1 MSEIM
6 ETVAEERPDLLPYTD
21 EEVPAAMK
29 RLVAD
34 PLLNDMAGF
43 AFPEIPVA
51 EIKERLLRVTSADE
65 FQETFVRPMLARI
78 LKKSTSSFT
87 IGGLEHVAVE
97 QGHVFVSDHRD
108 IVLDGS
114 LLQVALL
121 ECGLPTSEITFGSNL
136 ISSPFVEDFGKCNK
150 MYKILRGGS
159 ARDLVRNSRILSAH
173 IHAVVR
179 DGRSIWISQRDGRTK
194 DGNDHTDQGLIKM
207 LSLAGGGDV
216 AASLSALHIVPFAVS
231 YEYESC
237 DALKARELYMRRR
250 GDYKKAPGEDLRSII
265 TGVKQFKG
273 AVHLQICPPLQADE
287 LLRLSAGDEGNELLR
302 DVAALIDRRI
312 YEAYRLFATNY
323 IAYDMKFGAAR
334 YAGAEYTQEQ
344 YQAFGRYLEE
354 RTEGFDGDRQGLLDI
369 LLDIYATPVVN
380 KLSVTEA

>member
-1 MSEIM
+1 MNEPM
-6 ETVAEERPDLLPYTD
+6 DTVELRTDLLPYTD
-21 EEVPAAMK
+21 AEVPAAMK

-34 PLLNDMAGF
+34 PLLKDMAGF
-43 AFPEIPVA
+43 AFPEIPLA

-65 FQETFVRPMLARI
+65 FQAVFVRPMLGRI
-78 LKKSTSSFT
+78 LDKSSSSFT
-87 IGGLEHVAVE
+87 MGGLEHIEVE
-97 QGHVFVSDHRD
+97 KGHLFMSDHRD

-121 ECGLPTSEITFGSNL
+121 DCGLPTSEITFGSNL
-136 ISSPFVEDFGKCNK
+136 ICAPFVEDFGKCNK

-159 ARDLVRNSRILSAH
+159 ARDLVRNSHILSEH
-173 IHAVVR
+173 IREVVR
-179 DGRSIWISQRDGRTK
+179 DGRCIWISQRDGRTK

-207 LSLAGGGDV
+207 LTLSGGEDV
-216 AASLSALHIVPFAVS
+216 AAALGELHIVPFAIS

-273 AVHLQICPPLQADE
+273 AIHLQVCPPLREEEIRQ
-287 LLRLSAGDEGNELLR
+287 LSAGDEGNELLR
-302 DVAALIDRRI
+302 GVAGLIDRRI

-323 IAYDMKFGAAR
+323 IAYDRKFGQAR
-334 YAGAEYTQEQ
+334 YAGTQYTQEQ
-344 YQAFGRYLEE
+344 YEAFGDYLE
-354 RTEGFDGDRQGLLDI
+354 RATEGFDGDRAELLDI

-380 KLSVTEA
+380 KLAVTEA